1 MWLVLCTSDDSSA
14 LWAATR
20 LRARGLSPLLVL
32 TPELLHF
39 SKGWQ
44 HRLGNDHPV
53 SVEFTLASGQ
63 RVRGED
69 VKGVLNRIAYLSPH
83 LVGHLASADRSYA
96 LQEWTA
102 LHVSWLSSL
111 IAPVLNPP
119 GMHGLC
125 GAWRHE
131 SEWTWLAARAGLRTD
146 TFVQRGTT
154 SASGS
159 RLGAEYGSAI
169 AQSVF
174 VVNDRVIGDGLPDD
188 TAAACRELG
197 RLAGTRVLGIS
208 LDPVRRS
215 FLTATPRPD
224 LTAGG
229 DTLVGA
235 LYDALTGHA

>member
-1 MWLVLCTSDDSSA
+1 M
-14 LWAATR
+14 
-20 LRARGLSPLLVL
+20 
-32 TPELLHF
+32 
-39 SKGWQ
+39 
-44 HRLGNDHPV
+44 
-53 SVEFTLASGQ
+53 
-63 RVRGED
+63 
-69 VKGVLNRIAYLSPH
+69 AYLSPH
-83 LVGHLASADRSYA
+83 LVAHLASADQSYA

-111 IAPVLNPP
+111 TAPVLNAP

-131 SEWTWLAARAGLRTD
+131 SEWTWLAARAGLPTD
-146 TFVQRGTT
+146 TFVQRGT

-159 RLGAEYGSAI
+159 RVGAESGSAS
-169 AQSVF
+169 AQSIF
-174 VVNDRVIGDGLPDD
+174 VVNDRVIGDGLSED
-188 TAAACRELG
+188 TAAACRELR

-215 FLTATPRPD
+215 FVTATPRPD

-229 DTLVGA
+229 EPLVSA